1 MKGGFVIYNDWLPL
15 IEMLPMEERGEVLTA
30 LLRFSAKGEKTTTG
44 KLASDMLLTMAYNT
58 MQKDLDKYEERCKKN
73 IESANI
79 RWQKNANASERMQSH
94 ANASERIQENSEK
107 CKRINSHCDNEY
119 DNDYDNDTE
128 HDYDKIKDKEK
139 TNVNVSK
146 KESEKVGVAA
156 EAATSARK
164 EKFYASLVPFVDKYG
179 KDMIRDFFDYWSEM
193 NRSKTKMRYEQQATW
208 ELALRLK
215 TWADREKI
223 PKKEGNP
230 KVGMILTDNSIEKF
244 KNQKLW

>member
-1 MKGGFVIYNDWLPL
+1 MKKSFLIYDDWGDLVETLPD
-15 IEMLPMEERGEVLTA
+15 EDKGRVFSA
-30 LLRFSAKGEKTTTG
+30 LFRFSATGEVSD
-44 KLASDMLLTMAYNT
+44 LSNPAADMLLKVMVKQLRDDKEKYDRKCEKNKENSAKRFIDGYRTISNDNDGYRTMT
-58 MQKDLDKYEERCKKN
+58 DKDKDKELDKDK
-73 IESANI
+73 
-79 RWQKNANASERMQSH
+79 
-94 ANASERIQENSEK
+94 EK
-107 CKRINSHCDNEY
+107 DSL
-119 DNDYDNDTE
+119 
-128 HDYDKIKDKEK
+128 KDKEK

-146 KESEKVGVAA
+146 KESEKVEVAA

-193 NRSKTKMRYEQQATW
+193 NRSKSKMRFEQQSTW

-230 KVGMILTDNSIEKF
+230 KVGVILTDNSLTKYKKED
-244 KNQKLW
+244 LWK

>member
-1 MKGGFVIYNDWLPL
+1 MKKSFLIYDDWGDLVETLP
-15 IEMLPMEERGEVLTA
+15 EEDKGRVFSA
-30 LLRFSAKGEKTTTG
+30 LFRFSATGEVSD
-44 KLASDMLLTMAYNT
+44 LSNPAADMLLKVMVK
-58 MQKDLDKYEERCKKN
+58 QLRDDKEKYDRKCEKN
-73 IESANI
+73 
-79 RWQKNANASERMQSH
+79 K
-94 ANASERIQENSEK
+94 ENSA
-107 CKRINSHCDNEY
+107 KRFIDGYRTISN
-119 DNDYDNDTE
+119 DNDGYRTMT
-128 HDYDKIKDKEK
+128 DKDKDKDKELDKDKDLKEKEK
-139 TNVNVSK
+139 TILTDGK
-146 KESEKVGVAA
+146 KESEKPMVAA

-193 NRSKTKMRYEQQATW
+193 NRSKSKMRFEQQATW

-230 KVGMILTDNSIEKF
+230 KVGVILTDNSIEKF

>member
-1 MKGGFVIYNDWLPL
+1 MKKSFLIYDDWGDLVETLPD
-15 IEMLPMEERGEVLTA
+15 EDKGRVFSA
-30 LLRFSAKGEKTTTG
+30 LFRFSATGEVSD
-44 KLASDMLLTMAYNT
+44 LSNPAADMLLKVMIKQLRDDKEKYDRKCEKNKENSAKRFNDGYRTISNDNDGYRTMT
-58 MQKDLDKYEERCKKN
+58 DKDKDKELDKDR
-73 IESANI
+73 
-79 RWQKNANASERMQSH
+79 
-94 ANASERIQENSEK
+94 
-107 CKRINSHCDNEY
+107 
-119 DNDYDNDTE
+119 DNDKDSL
-128 HDYDKIKDKEK
+128 KDKEK

-179 KDMIRDFFDYWSEM
+179 KEMIREFFDYWSEM
-193 NRSKTKMRYEQQATW
+193 NRSKSKMRFEQQSTW

-230 KVGMILTDNSIEKF
+230 KVGVILTDNSLTKYKKED
-244 KNQKLW
+244 LWK

>member
-1 MKGGFVIYNDWLPL
+1 MKKSFLIYDDWGDLVETLPD
-15 IEMLPMEERGEVLTA
+15 EDKGRVFSA
-30 LLRFSAKGEKTTTG
+30 LFRFSATGEVND
-44 KLASDMLLTMAYNT
+44 LSNPAADMLLKVMVKQLRDDKEKYDRKCEKNKENSAKRFIDGYRTISNDNDGYRTMT
-58 MQKDLDKYEERCKKN
+58 DKDKDKDKELDKDK
-73 IESANI
+73 
-79 RWQKNANASERMQSH
+79 
-94 ANASERIQENSEK
+94 EK
-107 CKRINSHCDNEY
+107 DSL
-119 DNDYDNDTE
+119 
-128 HDYDKIKDKEK
+128 KDKEK

-146 KESEKVGVAA
+146 KESEKVAA

-193 NRSKTKMRYEQQATW
+193 NRSKSKMRFEQQSTW

-230 KVGMILTDNSIEKF
+230 KVGVILTDNSIEKF

>member
-1 MKGGFVIYNDWLPL
+1 MKKSFLIYDDWGDLVETLPD
-15 IEMLPMEERGEVLTA
+15 EDKGRVFSA
-30 LLRFSAKGEKTTTG
+30 LFRFSATGEVSD
-44 KLASDMLLTMAYNT
+44 LSNPAADMLLKVMVKQLRDDKEKYDRKCEKNKENSAKRFIDGYRTISNDNDGYRTMT
-58 MQKDLDKYEERCKKN
+58 DKDKDKELDKDK
-73 IESANI
+73 
-79 RWQKNANASERMQSH
+79 
-94 ANASERIQENSEK
+94 EK
-107 CKRINSHCDNEY
+107 DSL
-119 DNDYDNDTE
+119 
-128 HDYDKIKDKEK
+128 KDKEK

-193 NRSKTKMRYEQQATW
+193 NRSKSKMRFEQQATW

-223 PKKEGNP
+223 PKKDGNP
-230 KVGMILTDNSIEKF
+230 KVGVILTDNSIEKF

>member
-1 MKGGFVIYNDWLPL
+1 MKKSFLIYDDWGDLVETLPD
-15 IEMLPMEERGEVLTA
+15 EDKGRVFSA
-30 LLRFSAKGEKTTTG
+30 LFRFSATGEVSD
-44 KLASDMLLTMAYNT
+44 LSNPAADMLLKVMVKQLRDDKEKYDRKCEKNKENSAKRFIDGYRTISNDNDGYRTMT
-58 MQKDLDKYEERCKKN
+58 DKDKDKELDKDK
-73 IESANI
+73 
-79 RWQKNANASERMQSH
+79 
-94 ANASERIQENSEK
+94 EK
-107 CKRINSHCDNEY
+107 DSLKE
-119 DNDYDNDTE
+119 
-128 HDYDKIKDKEK
+128 KEK

-146 KESEKVGVAA
+146 KESEKVEVAA

-193 NRSKTKMRYEQQATW
+193 NRSKTKMRFEQQSTW

-223 PKKEGNP
+223 PKKDGNP
-230 KVGMILTDNSIEKF
+230 KVGVILTDNSIEKF

>member
-1 MKGGFVIYNDWLPL
+1 MKKSFLIYDDWGDLVETLPD
-15 IEMLPMEERGEVLTA
+15 EDKGRVFSA
-30 LLRFSAKGEKTTTG
+30 LFRFSATGEVSD
-44 KLASDMLLTMAYNT
+44 LSNPAADMLLKVMIKQLRDDKEKYDRKCEKNKENSAKRFNDGYRTISNDNDGYRTMT
-58 MQKDLDKYEERCKKN
+58 DKDKELDKDRDKDK
-73 IESANI
+73 
-79 RWQKNANASERMQSH
+79 
-94 ANASERIQENSEK
+94 
-107 CKRINSHCDNEY
+107 
-119 DNDYDNDTE
+119 DYL
-128 HDYDKIKDKEK
+128 KDKEK

-179 KDMIRDFFDYWSEM
+179 KDMIREFFDYWSEM
-193 NRSKTKMRYEQQATW
+193 NRSKSKMRFEQQTTW

-230 KVGMILTDNSIEKF
+230 KVGVILTDNSLTKYKKED
-244 KNQKLW
+244 LWK

>member
-1 MKGGFVIYNDWLPL
+1 MKSGFIIYNDWKDLL
-15 IEMLPMEERGEVLTA
+15 DDLSLEDRGRVFTA
-30 LLRFSAKGEKTTTG
+30 LFDVADGDDPDKIDNPAAR
-44 KLASDMLLTMAYNT
+44 MLLKVMTKQ
-58 MQKDLDKYEERCKKN
+58 MQKDADAYERKCEKN
-73 IESANI
+73 RDNAKQ
-79 RWQKNANASERMQSH
+79 RTQANATER
-94 ANASERIQENSEK
+94 
-107 CKRINSHCDNEY
+107 KRTRG
-119 DNDYDNDTE
+119 DNDKDNDK
-128 HDYDKIKDKEK
+128 DKENDKESLKDKEK

-193 NRSKTKMRYEQQATW
+193 NRSKTKMRFEQQATW

-215 TWADREKI
+215 TWADREKV

-230 KVGMILTDNSIEKF
+230 KVGVVLTDNSLTKYKKED
-244 KNQKLW
+244 LWK